1 MTSTPAVSTDSASAS
16 TSAAEVDEYGLP
28 GGFPPGTEL
37 PMADARFETA
47 RRFLLREATL
57 LDNGRPRA
65 WLGTLHPDLSY
76 RVPVRVTRW
85 RADGPGFT
93 GSMHMDETFGS
104 LEGRVSRLETN
115 FAWGEDPPSRTRRFV
130 TNLHVEQQTDDPER
144 LNVSSYLMVTRSRWD
159 NPTYQLISGER
170 RDILAGDPETSE
182 YRLLRRY
189 VLLDQSNL
197 GTVNMALF
205 L

>member
-1 MTSTPAVSTDSASAS
+1 MTNTIPIDSSGLELDEVGVPGAFPA
-16 TSAAEVDEYGLP
+16 
-28 GGFPPGTEL
+28 GTAL
-37 PMADARFETA
+37 PMADSRFEA
-47 RRFLLREATL
+47 VRVFLQREAAL
-57 LDNGRPRA
+57 LDTGRTHE
-65 WLGTLHPDLSY
+65 WLTMLHEDIRY
-76 RVPVRVTRW
+76 RIPVRVTRW

-93 GSMHMDETFGS
+93 AAMHMDETYGS
-104 LEGRVSRLETN
+104 LSGRTARLDTN

-130 TNLHVEQQTDDPER
+130 TNLHVEQQTDDPDQ
-144 LNVSSYLMVTRSRWD
+144 LSVSSYLLVTRSRWD

-170 RDILAGDPETSE
+170 RDVLVRSGPDNEN
-182 YRLLRRY
+182 YRLVKRY